1 MSSAKSKNFEKN
13 IRKYIELHDDQIL
26 SVPLNNVVFL
36 ITTEKYEWSTKL
48 LQKQIKNIKKKA
60 SQVNGTK
67 SHAEYWYFNREV
79 HNKAHE
85 ALSCN

>member
-1 MSSAKSKNFEKN
+1 M
-13 IRKYIELHDDQIL
+13 KYQTAAEANKKH
-26 SVPLNNVVFL
+26 
-36 ITTEKYEWSTKL
+36 
-48 LQKQIKNIKKKA
+48 KKKA